1 MRVRASIL
9 LLCICYCGIAQAANV
24 RRSIFALDP
33 NGPEIASLRKG
44 IYEMK
49 RRSDVN
55 PNDVTGW
62 TYQANMHSICTN
74 PSSPLCVS
82 TVQALWNTCQHGS
95 FFFFSWHRMYLYYF
109 ERILRK
115 ASGDPNLTLPYW
127 NYTDDPWM
135 PDPDRRQLPI
145 VFRQP
150 AVECGS
156 PPTSWDTT
164 PNCNPLFA
172 SHRGPGMNDG
182 TGFLQPGAVDYS
194 QAFNYTNFEA
204 PAGMGAASFGGGEIS
219 QPAHANMDWGALEL
233 TPHNVVHCQIGG
245 WMCDFN
251 YSAHDPIFY
260 LHHAN
265 IDRLWNHWVALGGG
279 RQDPTSDQVWMN
291 TSFFFYDENGQQVQ
305 KSGKDILDSAGQLG
319 YCYEDEPG
327 CCPQCATQLCDN
339 GCENSLD
346 GCFNGCPD
354 AGDCPA
360 SPPQKFRNCIKGV
373 QACNRI
379 CLKQERQ
386 CIASC
391 K

>member
-1 MRVRASIL
+1 MRARIFIL
-9 LLCICYCGIAQAANV
+9 LLCLLWSGIAQAGV

-44 IYEMK
+44 IHEMK
-49 RRSDVN
+49 RRSDSN
-55 PNDVTGW
+55 PGDPTGW
-62 TYQANMHSICTN
+62 NYQANIHSTTD
-74 PSSPLCVS
+74 SGAL
-82 TVQALWNTCQHGS
+82 ALWNTCQHGS

-135 PDPDRRQLPI
+135 PDPDRRQLPLA
-145 VFRQP
+145 FRQP

-156 PPTSWDTT
+156 PPKSWDTT
-164 PNCNPLFA
+164 PNCNPLFV
-172 SHRGPGMNDG
+172 SQRRPHMNDG
-182 TGFLQPGAVDYS
+182 TGSLDRGAVDYS
-194 QAFNYTNFEA
+194 HAFNYTNFEA
-204 PAGMGAASFGGGEIS
+204 PAGSGFASFGGGEIS
-219 QPAHANMDWGALEL
+219 QPMHSNMDWGALEL
-233 TPHNVVHCQIGG
+233 TPHNVVHCLIGG
-245 WMCDFN
+245 WMCDTR
-251 YSAHDPIFY
+251 YSAHDPIFF

-265 IDRLWNHWVALGGG
+265 IDRLWNHWLAQGGG

-291 TSFFFYDENGQQVQ
+291 TIMFTFYDENGTPVQ

-339 GCENSLD
+339 NCDNSLN
-346 GCFNGCPD
+346 GCFDRCPD
-354 AGDCPA
+354 AGDCPD
-360 SPPQKFRNCIKGV
+360 SPPQAWRNCIKDV
-373 QACNRI
+373 QACDMG
-379 CLKQERQ
+379 CVKQERQ